1 MHTRQVDFALKM
13 FKQSGIG
20 FLVQKTTTVHVVASE
35 LCLTKCKKIY
45 LEIRAKV
52 IFAFREN
59 FLVN

>member
-1 MHTRQVDFALKM
+1 MDTRQVDFDLKM
-13 FKQSGIG
+13 SKQSGIG
-20 FLVQKTTTVHVVASE
+20 YLVQKITTVHVVASE
-35 LCLTKCKKIY
+35 LYLTKCKKIC